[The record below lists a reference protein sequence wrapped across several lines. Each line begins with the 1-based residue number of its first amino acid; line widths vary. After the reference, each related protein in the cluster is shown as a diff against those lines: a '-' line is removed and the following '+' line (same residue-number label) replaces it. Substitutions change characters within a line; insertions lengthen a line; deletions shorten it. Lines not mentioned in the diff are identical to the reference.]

1 VSIARRRPTAVGVSH
16 RTFALEIETMQ
27 KIIDGV
33 RRFQSTV
40 FHEQRDLFEAL
51 SRKQQTPMALFI
63 TCSDSRINPNL
74 ITSTE
79 PGDLF
84 LLRNAGNIVPP
95 YGAVIGGES
104 ATIEYAVSVLKM
116 RNIIIC
122 GHYHCGAIKA
132 LLNPEQMQDL
142 PAVRRWCSHAEAT
155 RRIVK
160 ERFHELSPAEQ
171 ETLAIETNVLM
182 QIDNLRTHP
191 SVAAGLARRE
201 LNIYGWTYRIET
213 GEVMAYEAGEARFCP
228 LGEQGSGAF
237 PIIPQLSCAT
247 VS

>member
-1 VSIARRRPTAVGVSH
+1 MHRIIA
-16 RTFALEIETMQ
+16 
-27 KIIDGV
+27 GV
-33 RRFQSTV
+33 RRFQSGP
-40 FHEQRDLFEAL
+40 FLEQRERFEQL
-51 SRKQQTPMALFI
+51 GQKQQTPFALFI

-104 ATIEYAVSVLKM
+104 ATIEYAVSVLKI

-132 LLNPEQMQDL
+132 LMNPEQMQDL

-160 ERFHELSPAEQ
+160 DRFQELTPAEQ

-191 SVAAGLARRE
+191 SVAAGLARRS
-201 LNIYGWTYRIET
+201 LYIFGWTYRIET
-213 GEVMAYEAGEARFCP
+213 GEVMAYDPAEARFLP
-228 LGEQGSGAF
+228 LGDQEPSPY
-237 PIIPQLSCAT
+237 PIVPQLSCAA
-247 VS
+247 VP